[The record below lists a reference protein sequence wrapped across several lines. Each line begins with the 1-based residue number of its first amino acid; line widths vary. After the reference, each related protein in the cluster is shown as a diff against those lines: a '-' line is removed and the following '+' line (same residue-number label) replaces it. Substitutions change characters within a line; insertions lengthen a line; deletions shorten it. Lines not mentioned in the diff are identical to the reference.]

1 MGASVVFHAY
11 GYERCTQNAQ
21 TAAYLLDAF
30 KAIPQAHLLLVID
43 AMRDNLPE
51 TCANL
56 DAWIDSLDATLDEA
70 QRVHDNNA

>member
-1 MGASVVFHAY
+1 MGAKVVFHAY
-11 GYERCTQNAQ
+11 GYERSAQNAM

-30 KAIPQAHLLLVID
+30 RAIPQAQLMLVID

-56 DAWIDSLDATLDEA
+56 DAWLDSLDATLAEA
-70 QRVHDNNA
+70 QRVYNNNA